1 MPKINFNNF
10 LTFHHLLKTLNH
22 FNKINFFVQVGAH
35 DGMMH
40 DPLCSFLSK
49 NEWSGILIEPQ
60 EEILKIFKN
69 RYKNRSNLLYYTLAV
84 HPNQPRVK
92 LYTIKNP
99 INYSQTGWATILS
112 DRLSN
117 GRSKKELVIK
127 DVKAMPLMDIVK
139 KSKFKMI
146 GLLQVDTEGFDY
158 EVLKMFNFK
167 VFKPILVQFEY
178 IHLSKNDYKN
188 SVNLLSNNGYKTIKK
203 KNDIIAIKKNKIN
216 IILILYYLFFRL
228 KDSINSRF
236 GFNQTTKNDLL

>member
-40 DPLCSFLSK
+40 DPLHSFLSN

-117 GRSKKELVIK
+117 GKSKKELGIK

-146 GLLQVDTEGFDY
+146 DLLQIDTEGFDY

-178 IHLSKNDYKN
+178 IHLSKNNYED
-188 SVNLLSNNGYKTIKK
+188 SINLLFSNGYITIKK

-216 IILILYYLFFRL
+216 IIFIFYYIFLRI
-228 KDSINSRF
+228 KDSIKARI
-236 GFNQTTKNDLL
+236 GFNRT

>member
-1 MPKINFNNF
+1 MQKIYFNNF
-10 LTFHHLLKTLNH
+10 LTFHHLLKTFNH
-22 FNKINFFVQVGAH
+22 FNKINFFIQVGAH

-40 DPLCSFLSK
+40 DPLCYFLSK

-60 EEILKIFKN
+60 EDILKIFKD
-69 RYKNRSNLLYYTLAV
+69 RYKNRSNLLFYTLAV
-84 HPNQPRVK
+84 HPNQSRVK

-112 DRLSN
+112 GRLSN
-117 GRSKKELVIK
+117 GKSKKELGIK

-146 GLLQVDTEGFDY
+146 DLLQIDTEGFDY

-167 VFKPILVQFEY
+167 IFKPILIQFEY

-188 SVNLLSNNGYKTIKK
+188 SLNLLSNHGYKTIKK
-203 KNDIIAIKKNKIN
+203 KNDIIAIKKNKID
-216 IILILYYLFFRL
+216 IIIILYYIFFRL
-228 KDSINSRF
+228 KDSIKSRF
-236 GFNQTTKNDLL
+236 GFN